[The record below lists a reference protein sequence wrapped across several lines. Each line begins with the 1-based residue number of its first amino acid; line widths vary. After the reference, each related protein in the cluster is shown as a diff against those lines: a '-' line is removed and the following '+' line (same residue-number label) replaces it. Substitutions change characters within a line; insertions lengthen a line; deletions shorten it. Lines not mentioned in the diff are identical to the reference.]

1 MKTNTPTL
9 PEAITQYLDAT
20 NRFDADSAAAC
31 FTPEATVQDDGK
43 TYTGAEE
50 IRQWV
55 AQASEAYQPQARAV
69 HAVAKEGRTA
79 VTVSVAGSFPGSPVD
94 LEFEFS
100 LLNEKIAKLTIQ

>member
-55 AQASEAYQPQARAV
+55 AQASEADTDALSTYFFIRIWAA
-69 HAVAKEGRTA
+69 HFTLANYAIL
-79 VTVSVAGSFPGSPVD
+79 GSTLGPGNYRRNKVRKTD
-94 LEFEFS
+94 
-100 LLNEKIAKLTIQ
+100 